1 MQKADQSAENN
12 APSQEKPRNYRSR
25 MITYHRDGTVTIWEV
40 CSQEWIRTANPTD
53 EQLNGLPDAEIDR
66 IRRCVRKPSSEI

>member
-40 CSQEWIRTANPTD
+40 CSQESVRTANRTD